1 MRSIECGS
9 IVAGSERRAGGGD
22 GEVRGQLAGRG
33 DPALANAGALGDP
46 GIGGVD
52 LLGEIGVGEDMARQI
67 APTAEHDRTRH
78 RHVGTLSATGL
89 PTAAFWLAE
98 HLGNL
103 RLQLVARHVVAEVD
117 RRGEAFGIGAAMA
130 LDDDAV
136 EAEKYAAVDLAWI
149 HLVLQCRERVAGEQ
163 IAELGE
169 QRPAHGVAQIFA
181 KLFGGSF
188 GSFQGDIAGKALG
201 DHDVHGSLAD
211 VVALDEADII
221 EVGALRLAQDA
232 AGLAHLLETLDLLD
246 PDVEEADRRPLEI
259 EQHPRHGAAHGGERD
274 EVLGIAA
281 DGGADIEHDR
291 FAAQSRPQRRDR
303 RAGDAGHRL
312 EVESRHRHQG
322 AGIAGRDHR
331 IGLALLHGVDR
342 HPHRRFPPAMAQRL
356 AGLLVHLDGDVG
368 VDDPRGRLEGS
379 GCAASSGAMM
389 VRSPT
394 RMNSV
399 SG

>member
-1 MRSIECGS
+1 MRVDI
-9 IVAGSERRAGGGD
+9 AGSERRTGGGD
-22 GEVRGQLAGRG
+22 GEVRGQLARRG

-52 LLGEIGVGEDMARQI
+52 LPGKIGVGEDMARQI
-67 APTAEHDRTRH
+67 ASTAEHDRTRY
-78 RHVGTLSATGL
+78 RHVGTLSATGFAR
-89 PTAAFWLAE
+89 AAFLVAE
-98 HLGNL
+98 RLGNL
-103 RLQLVARHVVAEVD
+103 GLQLVARHVVAEVD
-117 RRGEAFGIGAAMA
+117 RRSEAFGIGAAMA

-136 EAEKYAAVDLAWI
+136 EAEKHSAVDLAWI

-188 GSFQGDIAGKALG
+188 GSFQGDIAGKAFG

-211 VVALDEADII
+211 VVALDEADIVEI
-221 EVGALRLAQDA
+221 AAIRLAQDA
-232 AGLAHLLETLDLLD
+232 AGLAHLLEALDLLD
-246 PDVEEADRRPLEI
+246 PDVEEADRRPFEV

-281 DGGADIEHDR
+281 DRGTDIEHDR
-291 FAAQSRPQRRDR
+291 FARAMSATAPRSPGGRSPAIGFKWNRAIAIRAPVLPAETTASASPFLTASIAIHIDDFHRPWRSAWLGFSFIFTATSVWTIREAASR
-303 RAGDAGHRL
+303 
-312 EVESRHRHQG
+312 
-322 AGIAGRDHR
+322 
-331 IGLALLHGVDR
+331 
-342 HPHRRFPPAMAQRL
+342 
-356 AGLLVHLDGDVG
+356 
-368 VDDPRGRLEGS
+368 S
-379 GCAASSGAMM
+379 GCAASSGATM